1 MKLLDVFKKQIADMG
16 MLKRVWLTTFNLD
29 ISFVETWVLPAVL
42 GMDPPVSRMDY
53 EGLQRALNES
63 GIDFRIYCDPRMIAK
78 EKPKRTSIAVYPVS
92 VRKLAQSEESYLDK
106 ERGLF
111 HPKVFYL
118 EDHYRKIIVGA
129 GSANLTLSGWGRN
142 QETVD
147 FRCVASN
154 AQYQQVK
161 RFFTTIDNSLN
172 DEEFFPTR
180 RKFLGDDPDWS
191 FIHSLAGCT
200 LLDALKNGGEI
211 HTLSVWSPYLAEDL
225 VGFIDNIGHE
235 VLVEL
240 VPDLVEGRYIRT
252 RWSDSIQAMIT
263 NKKLTVYRSPVP
275 KDDRALMTHAK
286 LWLAKSNTGT
296 QLAVGS
302 WNFTNPG
309 CSSLPEAN
317 WNVEAGIVHPVS
329 RNITICGKEWD
340 DVNEENFASEA
351 LLEEEALEPDE
362 LQPFDLSVIFDWT
375 RCEYQISGQWFG
387 GKPASGYQ
395 LILPGINGAN
405 ELVWK
410 ATGIGLKSPRQL
422 TVLKSNAVLDNPFY
436 TLRRTGIT
444 DWQGMIVESGI
455 EHRRALSFKSLDD
468 LLNSYLNSVD
478 PALSDRLMLRCAG
491 AQDEEQS
498 EGMVQAMNLD
508 ATSYFR
514 LFQAIQQRR
523 NWLADADDGTQLYR
537 RLFSEPGCLQELA
550 EIARERINQP
560 TQLVFNWFLA
570 QEVNTLAALARKR
583 VKSIRHKQGA
593 EAISVAVHLWESL
606 QVAIPPLTSDATS
619 LRYLAAIMED
629 CSYGE

>member
-1 MKLLDVFKKQIADMG
+1 MKLLDAFKKQIADMG
-16 MLKRVWLTTFNLD
+16 TLKRVWLTTFNLD

-78 EKPKRTSIAVYPVS
+78 EKPKRTSVAVYPVS
-92 VRKLAQSEESYLDK
+92 MRKLAQSEEPYLDK

-161 RFFTTIDNSLN
+161 RFFTTIDNSLD
-172 DEEFFPTR
+172 DEEFFPIR
-180 RKFLGDDPDWS
+180 RKFLGDDPDWL

-211 HTLSVWSPYLAEDL
+211 NTLSVWSPYLAEDL
-225 VGFIDNIGHE
+225 AGFIDNIGHE
-235 VLVEL
+235 VFVEL

-263 NKKLTVYRSPVP
+263 NKKLTLYRSPVP

-286 LWLAKSNTGT
+286 LWLAKSSTGM

-362 LQPFDLSVIFDWT
+362 LPPFDLTVIFDWT

-422 TVLKSNAVLDNPFY
+422 AVLKSNAVLDNPFY
-436 TLRRTGIT
+436 TLRRTGTT

-455 EHRRALSFKSLDD
+455 EHRRALSFTSLDD
-468 LLNSYLNSVD
+468 LLSSYLNSAD

-498 EGMVQAMNLD
+498 EGMAQVVNLD

-523 NWLADADDGTQLYR
+523 NWLVDAEDGTQLYR
-537 RLFSEPGCLQELA
+537 RLFSEPGCLLELA

-560 TQLVFNWFLA
+560 TQPVFNWFLA

-583 VKSIRHKQGA
+583 VKSIRLKQGA

-606 QVAIPPLTSDATS
+606 QVAIPPLTSDAAS
-619 LRYLAAIMED
+619 LRYLAAIRED

>member
-225 VGFIDNIGHE
+225 AGFIDNIGHE

-240 VPDLVEGRYIRT
+240 VPDLVEG
-252 RWSDSIQAMIT
+252 
-263 NKKLTVYRSPVP
+263 
-275 KDDRALMTHAK
+275 
-286 LWLAKSNTGT
+286 
-296 QLAVGS
+296 
-302 WNFTNPG
+302 
-309 CSSLPEAN
+309 
-317 WNVEAGIVHPVS
+317 
-329 RNITICGKEWD
+329 
-340 DVNEENFASEA
+340 
-351 LLEEEALEPDE
+351 
-362 LQPFDLSVIFDWT
+362 
-375 RCEYQISGQWFG
+375 
-387 GKPASGYQ
+387 
-395 LILPGINGAN
+395 
-405 ELVWK
+405 
-410 ATGIGLKSPRQL
+410 
-422 TVLKSNAVLDNPFY
+422 
-436 TLRRTGIT
+436 
-444 DWQGMIVESGI
+444 
-455 EHRRALSFKSLDD
+455 
-468 LLNSYLNSVD
+468 
-478 PALSDRLMLRCAG
+478 
-491 AQDEEQS
+491 
-498 EGMVQAMNLD
+498 
-508 ATSYFR
+508 
-514 LFQAIQQRR
+514 
-523 NWLADADDGTQLYR
+523 
-537 RLFSEPGCLQELA
+537 
-550 EIARERINQP
+550 
-560 TQLVFNWFLA
+560 
-570 QEVNTLAALARKR
+570 
-583 VKSIRHKQGA
+583 
-593 EAISVAVHLWESL
+593 
-606 QVAIPPLTSDATS
+606 
-619 LRYLAAIMED
+619 
-629 CSYGE
+629 

>member
-1 MKLLDVFKKQIADMG
+1 
-16 MLKRVWLTTFNLD
+16 
-29 ISFVETWVLPAVL
+29 
-42 GMDPPVSRMDY
+42 
-53 EGLQRALNES
+53 
-63 GIDFRIYCDPRMIAK
+63 
-78 EKPKRTSIAVYPVS
+78 
-92 VRKLAQSEESYLDK
+92 LA
-106 ERGLF
+106 
-111 HPKVFYL
+111 
-118 EDHYRKIIVGA
+118 
-129 GSANLTLSGWGRN
+129 
-142 QETVD
+142 
-147 FRCVASN
+147 
-154 AQYQQVK
+154 
-161 RFFTTIDNSLN
+161 
-172 DEEFFPTR
+172 
-180 RKFLGDDPDWS
+180 
-191 FIHSLAGCT
+191 
-200 LLDALKNGGEI
+200 
-211 HTLSVWSPYLAEDL
+211 
-225 VGFIDNIGHE
+225 GFIDNIGHE

-286 LWLAKSNTGT
+286 LWLAKSNTGM

-329 RNITICGKEWD
+329 RNISICGKEWD
-340 DVNEENFASEA
+340 DVNEENFACEA
-351 LLEEEALEPDE
+351 LLEEEALEPHE
-362 LQPFDLSVIFDWT
+362 LLPFDLSVIFDWT

-410 ATGIGLKSPRQL
+410 TTGIGLKSPRQL

-468 LLNSYLNSVD
+468 LLNSYLNSAD

-498 EGMVQAMNLD
+498 EGMAQVMNLD

-523 NWLADADDGTQLYR
+523 NWLADADDGTQLYC

-560 TQLVFNWFLA
+560 TQPVFNWFLA

-606 QVAIPPLTSDATS
+606 QVVIPPLTSDAAS
-619 LRYLAAIMED
+619 LRYLAAIRED

>member
-1 MKLLDVFKKQIADMG
+1 
-16 MLKRVWLTTFNLD
+16 
-29 ISFVETWVLPAVL
+29 
-42 GMDPPVSRMDY
+42 
-53 EGLQRALNES
+53 
-63 GIDFRIYCDPRMIAK
+63 
-78 EKPKRTSIAVYPVS
+78 
-92 VRKLAQSEESYLDK
+92 
-106 ERGLF
+106 
-111 HPKVFYL
+111 
-118 EDHYRKIIVGA
+118 VGA

-225 VGFIDNIGHE
+225 AGFIDNIGHE

-351 LLEEEALEPDE
+351 LLKEEVLELGE
-362 LQPFDLSVIFDWT
+362 LPPFDLTVIFDWT
-375 RCEYQISGQWFG
+375 RCEYQIVGQWFS
-387 GKPASGYQ
+387 GKPESGYH
-395 LILPGINGAN
+395 LILPGINGSN

-410 ATGIGLKSPRQL
+410 ANGKVLKSPQQL
-422 TVLKSNAVLDNPFY
+422 AVLKSDAVLDNPFY
-436 TLRRTGIT
+436 TLRRAGKT
-444 DWQGMIVESGI
+444 DWQGMIVETGT
-455 EHRRALSFKSLDD
+455 EHRRALSFTSLDD
-468 LLNSYLNSVD
+468 LLNSYLSSAD
-478 PALSDRLMLRCAG
+478 PGLSDRLMLRGVG
-491 AQDEEQS
+491 AQDEVQS
-498 EGMVQAMNLD
+498 EVEAEIVRLEV
-508 ATSYFR
+508 TSYFR

-523 NWLADADDGTQLYR
+523 NWLVEVEDGTLLYR

-550 EIARERINQP
+550 EIARERVKQP
-560 TQLVFNWFLA
+560 THPVFNWFLA
-570 QEVNTLAALARKR
+570 QEVNSLAALAIKR
-583 VKSIRHKQGA
+583 VKSIRRKRGA
-593 EAISVAVHLWESL
+593 EAIFVAAHLWESL
-606 QVAIPPLTSDATS
+606 QVAIPPLTSDAAS
-619 LRYLAAIMED
+619 LRYLAAIRED